1 MRRLLSETGER
12 GFIEALRKNFPMA
25 LAGDDAA
32 VLESLFTPVVTTDS
46 FMEGT
51 HFHRWWTTPEAAAE
65 RLLEATLSDLAA
77 MGADPRYLFSSVIL
91 PPDMELKWILDFYK
105 GLTGREDCPVAGGET
120 ISGGTFTLTLT
131 AIGECGKNTPFRR
144 SSAKP
149 GDSLWVTGPLGRSF
163 NSPELLEKGRRVTL
177 TESERTQT
185 ELFLN
190 PRARFDAVPLLRN
203 AGSVTAIDISDG
215 LFSECA
221 HIARESGVG
230 MTLDLDRVPLVDYCS
245 ERPLDACSA
254 GEDFELLFTLPSEE
268 QITGFY
274 RIGSVTS
281 CGGIETISKGQAI
294 SLSEYGY
301 DHFYKGKR

>member
-1 MRRLLSETGER
+1 MKLLSETGER
-12 GFIEALRKNFPMA
+12 GFIEALRKNFPLA

-32 VLESLFTPVVTTDS
+32 VLDTLITPVVTTDS

-51 HFHRWWTTPEAAAE
+51 HFQRWWTSAEATAE
-65 RLLEATLSDLAA
+65 RILEATLSDLAA
-77 MGADPRYLFSSVIL
+77 MGADPRYIFSSVML
-91 PPDMELKWILDFYK
+91 PSDMELQWMLDFYS

-120 ISGGTFTLTLT
+120 IRGGTFTLTLT

-149 GDSLWVTGPLGRSF
+149 GDSLWVTGPVGRSF
-163 NSPELLEKGRRVTL
+163 NSPELLEKGRQATL
-177 TESERTQT
+177 SESERIQT

-190 PRARFDAVPLLRN
+190 PRARFDAVQAIRE

-215 LFSECA
+215 LFSECV

-230 MTLDLDRVPLVDYCS
+230 ITLDLDRVPLVDYCS

-254 GEDFELLFTLPSEE
+254 GEDFELLFTLPSEK
-268 QITGFY
+268 QMTGFY
-274 RIGSVTS
+274 RIGTVTS
-281 CGGIETISKGQAI
+281 CDGVETISRGQVI
-294 SLSEYGY
+294 DLSEYGY
-301 DHFYKGKR
+301 DHFYNGKR